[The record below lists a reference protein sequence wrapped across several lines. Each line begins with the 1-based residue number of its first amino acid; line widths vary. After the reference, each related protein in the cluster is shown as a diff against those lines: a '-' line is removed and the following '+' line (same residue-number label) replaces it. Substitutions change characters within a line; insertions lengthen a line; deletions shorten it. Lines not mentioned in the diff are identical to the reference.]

1 MFLSYMQ
8 DKGLLNFADAPDIFP
23 GRSLLTL
30 KRSAANLN
38 YYLKSERV
46 IILSDMFSCDLNY
59 NDYLKFLGSVE
70 IKDYHSSTEERIKLI
85 IFYGFLY
92 NTVNTSKLYNEIGI
106 SQTTK
111 KKDIKA
117 LEQYLYPKGLRV
129 EIVNRRGIK
138 IVGSEIAWRMEI
150 MGILASICELD
161 NNSVL
166 VYRPANDMYERLM
179 HSHFTEIMGAIP
191 DVSRTYYDFIQHHK
205 LDLSYPGR
213 KLLYTYILLAT
224 SRTQS
229 HPLPALDIPLVV
241 QHNTCFIDP
250 AESDFM
256 DYFVSSLDQNDSI
269 LKVLDI
275 SLYTMLQSFY
285 QSMQRNIITDILDR
299 ESLLNE
305 LYVYIQKSF
314 IRIKL
319 GFSVFDNNLSSTD
332 QHYPNLFAIIHS
344 SCNEIEKAYAI
355 TLDKNQIATLTLIV
369 RKYINKSKLTGR
381 NRKTIAIVTN
391 SAIEKVNFFI
401 DNLKFHLDID
411 VLPAINIHEKERLK
425 ALKYDMAVTFSNRIS
440 MLLEEMSISHIKV
453 NYHLKDSDI
462 NTLITQGFSSNLN
475 RKINTDEFLA
485 LLHNKS
491 ESEAREILKSNFN
504 NYFS

>member
-1 MFLSYMQ
+1 MQ
-8 DKGLLNFADAPDIFP
+8 DKGLLNFADVPDIFP
-23 GRSLLTL
+23 GKSLLTL
-30 KRSAANLN
+30 KRSATNLN
-38 YYLKSERV
+38 YYLKSER
-46 IILSDMFSCDLNY
+46 IIIQPDMFSCDLNY
-59 NDYLKFLGSVE
+59 NEYLNFLSSVE
-70 IKDYHSSTEERIKLI
+70 IKDYHSSIEERIKLI

-106 SQTTK
+106 SLTTK

-117 LEQYLYPKGLRV
+117 LEQYISHKGLRV

-150 MGILASICELD
+150 MVILASICELD
-161 NNSVL
+161 NNAVL
-166 VYRPANDMYERLM
+166 VCRPANDVYERLM
-179 HSHFTEIMGAIP
+179 YSHFTKIMWAFP

-213 KLLYTYILLAT
+213 KLLYTYILLAA
-224 SRTQS
+224 SRAQNN
-229 HPLPALDIPLVV
+229 PLPALNIPLVV
-241 QHNTCFIDP
+241 QHNACFIDP

-256 DYFVSSLDQNDSI
+256 DYFVSSLDQNDNS

-285 QSMQRNIITDILDR
+285 EFMQRNIITDILDR
-299 ESLLNE
+299 DSLLHE
-305 LYVYIQKSF
+305 LYIYIQKSL

-319 GFSVFDNNLSSTD
+319 GFSVFDNNLSSTE
-332 QHYPNLFAIIHS
+332 QHYPNLFSIIHS
-344 SCNEIEKAYAI
+344 SCIEIEKAYAI

-381 NRKTIAIVTN
+381 NRKTIVIVTN

-401 DNLKFHLDID
+401 DNLKFHLDVD
-411 VLPAINIHEKERLK
+411 VLPSINIHEKERLK
-425 ALKYDMAVTFSNRIS
+425 ALKYDMVVTFSNRIS

-453 NYHLKDSDI
+453 NYHLKDTDI
-462 NTLITQGFSSNLN
+462 NSLIAQGFSSNLN

-485 LLHNKS
+485 LLQNKS
-491 ESEAREILKSNFN
+491 ESEAREILKARFN

>member
-1 MFLSYMQ
+1 M
-8 DKGLLNFADAPDIFP
+8 LNFSDIPDIFP
-23 GRSLLTL
+23 GKSLLTL

-46 IILSDMFSCDLNY
+46 IIHSDMFSCDLNY
-59 NDYLKFLGSVE
+59 NDYLEFLSGIE

-106 SQTTK
+106 SLTTK

-117 LEQYLYPKGLRV
+117 LEQYLYPKGLQM

-150 MGILASICELD
+150 MGILASICELN
-161 NNSVL
+161 NNSVP
-166 VYRPANDMYERLM
+166 VYRPANDVYERLM
-179 HSHFTEIMGAIP
+179 YTHFTAKMGAIS
-191 DVSRTYYDFIQHHK
+191 DISRTYYDFIKQHK

-224 SRTQS
+224 GRAQS
-229 HPLPALDIPLVV
+229 HPLPAINIPLVV
-241 QHNTCFIDP
+241 QHNTCFMDP

-256 DYFVSSLDQNDSI
+256 DYFVSSLDQNDNR
-269 LKVLDI
+269 LKVMDI

-285 QSMQRNIITDILDR
+285 QSVQRKIVTDIIDR
-299 ESLLNE
+299 ENLLHE
-305 LYVYIQKSF
+305 LYVYVQKSL

-319 GFSVFDNNLSSTD
+319 GFSVFDNNLSSTE
-332 QHYPNLFAIIHS
+332 QHYPNLFSIIHS
-344 SCNEIEKAYAI
+344 SCAGIEKAYAI
-355 TLDKNQIATLTLIV
+355 TLDKNQIATLTLII

-381 NRKTIAIVTN
+381 NRKTVAIVTN

-401 DNLKFHLDID
+401 DNLKFHLDVD

-425 ALKYDMAVTFSNRIS
+425 ELKYDMVVTFSNRIS

-453 NYHLKDSDI
+453 NYHLKDTDI
-462 NTLITQGFSSNLN
+462 NSLIDQGFSSNLN
-475 RKINTDEFLA
+475 RKINTDDFLA
-485 LLHNKS
+485 LLKDKS
-491 ESEAREILKSNFN
+491 EKETREILKTRFN